1 MALRLH
7 TIIGSTRPGRVGP
20 AIAQWFHE
28 HAQKHGKF
36 DAHLVDLAE
45 FNLPLYDEPHHPMRR
60 QYEKDHT
67 KKWSESVNAAD
78 AIVFVT
84 PEYNFSAPPSVVNAI
99 DYLFWE
105 WQYKPMAVVSYGGV
119 SGGLRAAQTLRQHIS
134 TLKSMPI
141 PEGVAIPNF
150 FSQLKDGKFAGNE
163 LNEQGVAASLNE
175 LHKWSEA
182 LADLREGV
190 RHPKK

>member
-20 AIAQWFHE
+20 AIAHWFHD

-36 DAHLVDLAE
+36 DAHLVDLAD
-45 FNLPLYDEPHHPMRR
+45 FNLPIYDEPHHPMRR

-78 AIVFVT
+78 AVVLVT
-84 PEYNFSAPPSVVNAI
+84 PEYNMSTPPALVNAI

-119 SGGLRAAQTLRQHIS
+119 SGGTRAAQSLRLHIS
-134 TLKSMPI
+134 TLKTMPI

-150 FSQLKDGKFAGNE
+150 YTQMKDGKFIGNE
-163 LNEQGVAASLNE
+163 FNEQGVAASLNE

-182 LADLREGV
+182 LAALREGV